1 MYIFIVFID
10 KCVYLHTETELT
22 YMYMQLRVKEIL
34 KERGLS
40 QKDLAGK
47 MGVAEISLSRS
58 INGNPSMDTLIK
70 MAEALDV
77 EMGELF
83 SARSND
89 EIICPKCGA
98 RFKIVE

>member
-1 MYIFIVFID
+1 
-10 KCVYLHTETELT
+10 
-22 YMYMQLRVKEIL
+22 MYMQLRVKEIL
-34 KERGLS
+34 RERGLS

-70 MAEALDV
+70 IAEALEV

-83 SARSND
+83 SPQNKD
-89 EIICPKCGA
+89 EIICPKCGTK
-98 RFKIVE
+98 FKMMA

>member
-1 MYIFIVFID
+1 
-10 KCVYLHTETELT
+10 
-22 YMYMQLRVKEIL
+22 MYMQLRVKEIL

-70 MAEALDV
+70 IAEALDV
-77 EMGELF
+77 EIGELF
-83 SARSND
+83 SAKSKD
-89 EIICPKCGA
+89 EIICPKCGSK
-98 RFKIVE
+98 FKMLQ

>member
-1 MYIFIVFID
+1 
-10 KCVYLHTETELT
+10 
-22 YMYMQLRVKEIL
+22 MQLRVKEIL

-83 SARSND
+83 SARSKD

>member
-1 MYIFIVFID
+1 MRIFA
-10 KCVYLHTETELT
+10 LRNTLT

-70 MAEALDV
+70 IAEALEV

-83 SARSND
+83 SPQSKD
-89 EIICPKCGA
+89 TMVCPKCGSK
-98 RFKIVE
+98 FIMQE

>member
-1 MYIFIVFID
+1 MRIFA
-10 KCVYLHTETELT
+10 LRNTLT

-70 MAEALDV
+70 IAEALEV

-83 SARSND
+83 SAKSKD

-98 RFKIVE
+98 KFKMLQLTEVE

>member
-1 MYIFIVFID
+1 
-10 KCVYLHTETELT
+10 
-22 YMYMQLRVKEIL
+22 MQLRVKEIL
-34 KERGLS
+34 RERGLS

-70 MAEALDV
+70 IAEALEV

-83 SARSND
+83 SPQSKD
-89 EIICPKCGA
+89 EIICPKCGTK
-98 RFKIVE
+98 FKMLQLTEVE

>member
-1 MYIFIVFID
+1 
-10 KCVYLHTETELT
+10 
-22 YMYMQLRVKEIL
+22 MQLRVKEIL

-40 QKDLAGK
+40 QKDLAVK

-70 MAEALDV
+70 MAEALDI

-83 SARSND
+83 SSRSKD
-89 EIICPKCGA
+89 TIICPKCGSK
-98 RFKIVE
+98 FKMLE

>member
-1 MYIFIVFID
+1 MRIFA
-10 KCVYLHTETELT
+10 LRNTLT

-40 QKDLAGK
+40 QKDLAAK
-47 MGVAEISLSRS
+47 MGVADISLSRS

-70 MAEALDV
+70 IAEALEV

-83 SARSND
+83 SPQSKD
-89 EIICPKCGA
+89 EMTCPKCGA
-98 RFKIVE
+98 RFKML

>member
-1 MYIFIVFID
+1 
-10 KCVYLHTETELT
+10 
-22 YMYMQLRVKEIL
+22 MYMQLRVKEIL

-70 MAEALDV
+70 IAKALDV
-77 EMGELF
+77 EVGDLF
-83 SARSND
+83 SSSSRTSNLS
-89 EIICPKCGA
+89 CPKCGA
-98 RFKIVE
+98 KLQITEVE

>member
-1 MYIFIVFID
+1 MRIFA
-10 KCVYLHTETELT
+10 LRNTLT

-70 MAEALDV
+70 IAEALDV

-83 SARSND
+83 SAKSKD
-89 EIICPKCGA
+89 EIICPKCGSK
-98 RFKIVE
+98 FKMLQ